1 MVDENYPIVPK
12 ALLDKLS
19 EVYKDSIRNI
29 ETLDQ
34 LMVHKGRQEVIDYL
48 YSIYFKQNNKD

>member
-1 MVDENYPIVPK
+1 MNEEFPVVSL

-29 ETLDQ
+29 QTLDQ

-48 YSIYFKQNNKD
+48 YSIYFKQNGKD